1 MKLSDADKD
10 TSFHLS
16 DIVFWIEKDL
26 FVLCVSRELS
36 AHRPH
41 CKTKIRS
48 LKKKKKKAE
57 RGKIF
62 VCMEKALFYLY
73 MHNFLQMSICCYCAL
88 LKINEPSVLSK
99 GKVKKRDLRT
109 SFILFSLDLHVYNC
123 KSMRSKCL
131 LHNVLTS
138 LFSRRHSTLQVFFVP
153 RFNTVEQITNSN

>member
-1 MKLSDADKD
+1 MTGLIMKLSDADKD

-57 RGKIF
+57 RGI
-62 VCMEKALFYLY
+62 E
-73 MHNFLQMSICCYCAL
+73 S
-88 LKINEPSVLSK
+88 
-99 GKVKKRDLRT
+99 
-109 SFILFSLDLHVYNC
+109 
-123 KSMRSKCL
+123 SKCYI
-131 LHNVLTS
+131 NA
-138 LFSRRHSTLQVFFVP
+138 VF
-153 RFNTVEQITNSN
+153 

>member
-16 DIVFWIEKDL
+16 DIVFWSEKDL
-26 FVLCVSRELS
+26 FGLCVSRELS

-41 CKTKIRS
+41 CRTKIRS
-48 LKKKKKKAE
+48 LKKKKKNRE
-57 RGKIF
+57 GENF

-88 LKINEPSVLSK
+88 LKINEPYVLSK